1 MPSSL
6 PDSSPGSLRPL
17 ADPSLRDCLA
27 PAKLNLFLHITGR
40 RPDGYH
46 ALQTVFQLLDWGD
59 LLHFT
64 RRDDGVIA
72 RKTDVPGV
80 PEAGDLVVRA
90 ARLLQT
96 STGSSFG
103 VDIEIDKIL
112 PMGAG
117 LGGGS
122 SDAATTLPPPLPP
135 FLLTLTHPPMLS
147 RKPTFRRTG
156 AYLWYAPRVCSDDT
170 APLRVHQSINLP
182 MGAGLGGGSSD
193 AATTLLALNR
203 LWGVDLSR
211 QSLQELALQLG
222 ADVPFFVFGHNAF
235 AEGVGE
241 ALQAVELPK
250 RYFLVVTPAVHVPT
264 AAIFSE
270 KALTRDSEVLTMT
283 DFLAQHSSHA
293 DWPDSF
299 GRNDMQAVVVEK
311 YAEVAQVLEWF
322 SHLSPARMTGSGASV
337 FAAFRSKAEAEMAQ
351 ARLPANWKSAVTE
364 SLDSHP
370 LFTFA
375 S

>member
-1 MPSSL
+1 MSSTQ
-6 PDSSPGSLRPL
+6 PGSLRPL
-17 ADPSLRDCLA
+17 ADASLRNCLA

-80 PEAGDLVVRA
+80 READDLVVRA
-90 ARLLQT
+90 ARLLQ
-96 STGSSFG
+96 SATGTPLG
-103 VDIEIDKIL
+103 VNIEIDKI
-112 PMGAG
+112 
-117 LGGGS
+117 
-122 SDAATTLPPPLPP
+122 
-135 FLLTLTHPPMLS
+135 
-147 RKPTFRRTG
+147 
-156 AYLWYAPRVCSDDT
+156 
-170 APLRVHQSINLP
+170 LP

-203 LWGVDLSR
+203 LWGVNLPR
-211 QSLQELALQLG
+211 QALQNLALKLG
-222 ADVPFFVFGHNAF
+222 ADVPFFIFGRNAF

-241 ALQAVELPK
+241 ALQVVDLPK
-250 RYFLVVTPAVHVPT
+250 RFFLVVSPAVHVPT

-270 KALTRDSEVLTMT
+270 KALTRDSKVLTIT
-283 DFLAQHSSHA
+283 DFLAQHSSDT
-293 DWPDSF
+293 DWPDAF

-322 SHLSPARMTGSGASV
+322 SNLAPARMTGSGASV

-351 ARLPANWKSAVTE
+351 AKLPASWKSTVTE

-370 LFTFA
+370 LFAFA

>member
-1 MPSSL
+1 MQSSL
-6 PDSSPGSLRPL
+6 SSSSPGSARPL
-17 ADPSLRDCLA
+17 GDASLRNCLA

-40 RPDGYH
+40 RADGYH

-80 PEAGDLVVRA
+80 PEADDLVVRA
-90 ARLLQT
+90 ARLLQ
-96 STGSSFG
+96 STTGCPLG
-103 VDIEIDKIL
+103 VDVEIDKI
-112 PMGAG
+112 
-117 LGGGS
+117 
-122 SDAATTLPPPLPP
+122 
-135 FLLTLTHPPMLS
+135 
-147 RKPTFRRTG
+147 
-156 AYLWYAPRVCSDDT
+156 
-170 APLRVHQSINLP
+170 LP

-203 LWGVDLSR
+203 LWGVGLSR
-211 QSLQELALQLG
+211 QALQDLALKLG
-222 ADVPFFVFGHNAF
+222 ADVPFFVFGQNAF

-241 ALQAVELPK
+241 ALQAVDLPK
-250 RYFLVVTPAVHVPT
+250 RFFLVVTPAVHVPT

-270 KALTRDSEVLTMT
+270 KALTRDSKVLTIT
-283 DFLAQHSSHA
+283 DFLAQHSSDA

-311 YAEVAQVLEWF
+311 YAEVATVIECF
-322 SHLSPARMTGSGASV
+322 SNLSPARMTGSGASV

-351 ARLPANWKSAVTE
+351 AKLPASWKSKVTE

>member
-1 MPSSL
+1 MPSTLSS
-6 PDSSPGSLRPL
+6 PSPGSARPL
-17 ADPSLRDCLA
+17 ADASLRNCLA

-46 ALQTVFQLLDWGD
+46 VLQTVFQLLDWGD
-59 LLHFT
+59 RLHFT

-80 PEAGDLVVRA
+80 PADSDLVVRA

-96 STGSSFG
+96 HTGSRFG

-122 SDAATTLPPPLPP
+122 SDAATTL
-135 FLLTLTHPPMLS
+135 
-147 RKPTFRRTG
+147 
-156 AYLWYAPRVCSDDT
+156 
-170 APLRVHQSINLP
+170 
-182 MGAGLGGGSSD
+182 
-193 AATTLLALNR
+193 LALNR
-203 LWGVDLSR
+203 LWGVNLPRQDL
-211 QSLQELALQLG
+211 QDLALRLG

-241 ALQAVELPK
+241 TLQAVDLPK
-250 RYFLVVTPAVHVPT
+250 RFFLVVTPAVHVPT
-264 AAIFSE
+264 VAIFSE
-270 KALTRDSEVLTMT
+270 EALTRDSKVLTMT
-283 DFLAQHSSHA
+283 DFLAQHSSA
-293 DWPDSF
+293 SDWPDSF

-322 SHLSPARMTGSGASV
+322 SHLAHARMTGSGASV

-351 ARLPANWKSAVTE
+351 AKLPASWKSTVTG

-370 LFTFA
+370 LFAFA

>member
-1 MPSSL
+1 V
-6 PDSSPGSLRPL
+6 RPL
-17 ADPSLRDCLA
+17 ADASLRDCLA

-80 PEAGDLVVRA
+80 PEADDLVVRA

-96 STGSSFG
+96 STGSRFG
-103 VDIEIDKIL
+103 VDIEIDKI
-112 PMGAG
+112 
-117 LGGGS
+117 
-122 SDAATTLPPPLPP
+122 
-135 FLLTLTHPPMLS
+135 
-147 RKPTFRRTG
+147 
-156 AYLWYAPRVCSDDT
+156 
-170 APLRVHQSINLP
+170 LP

-203 LWGVDLSR
+203 LWGVDLPR
-211 QSLQELALQLG
+211 QQLQELALKLG

-241 ALQAVELPK
+241 ALQAVDLPK
-250 RYFLVVTPAVHVPT
+250 RFFLVVTPAVHVPT

-283 DFLAQHSSHA
+283 DFLAQHSSAA
-293 DWPDSF
+293 DWPDGF

-351 ARLPANWKSAVTE
+351 AKLPASWKSAVTE

>member
-1 MPSSL
+1 MPSPL
-6 PDSSPGSLRPL
+6 PGSSRGSARPL
-17 ADPSLRDCLA
+17 ADASLRNCLA

-64 RRDDGVIA
+64 RRDDGAIA

-80 PEAGDLVVRA
+80 PEADDLVVRA
-90 ARLLQT
+90 ARLLQSTT
-96 STGSSFG
+96 SSPLG
-103 VDIEIDKIL
+103 VDIEIDKI
-112 PMGAG
+112 
-117 LGGGS
+117 
-122 SDAATTLPPPLPP
+122 
-135 FLLTLTHPPMLS
+135 
-147 RKPTFRRTG
+147 
-156 AYLWYAPRVCSDDT
+156 
-170 APLRVHQSINLP
+170 LP

-211 QSLQELALQLG
+211 EALQDLALKLG
-222 ADVPFFVFGHNAF
+222 ADVPFFIFGHNAF

-241 ALQAVELPK
+241 TLQAVDLPK
-250 RYFLVVTPAVHVPT
+250 RFFLVVSPAVHVPT

-270 KALTRDSEVLTMT
+270 KALTRDSKVLTIT
-283 DFLAQHSSHA
+283 DFLAQHSSDA

-351 ARLPANWKSAVTE
+351 AKLPASWKSTVTE

-370 LFTFA
+370 LFAFA